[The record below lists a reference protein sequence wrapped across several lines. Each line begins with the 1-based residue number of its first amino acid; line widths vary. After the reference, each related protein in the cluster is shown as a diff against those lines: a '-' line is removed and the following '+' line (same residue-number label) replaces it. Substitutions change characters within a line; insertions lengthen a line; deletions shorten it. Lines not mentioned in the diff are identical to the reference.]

1 MARGNSRAARG
12 FHDEFGVDANR
23 PGPLEAVA
31 FAAEG
36 GGVARAVVLSEDRVD
51 GDGGD
56 RDEGDVHFLDASA
69 DGNDRVALVG
79 QELDGLFEDL
89 AVLELSRDDGA
100 VGVHAR
106 GFLFG

>member
-1 MARGNSRAARG
+1 MDAR
-12 FHDEFGVDANR
+12 
-23 PGPLEAVA
+23 
-31 FAAEG
+31 
-36 GGVARAVVLSEDRVD
+36 
-51 GDGGD
+51 
-56 RDEGDVHFLDASA
+56 A

-89 AVLELSRDDGA
+89 SILELGRDDRA